1 MNPLIV
7 YQSETGN
14 TIDVAEAM
22 AAAIQADLKAADVLT
37 SADLEGRTLVGLGS
51 GIYTMQH
58 MTQIL
63 GLVPRLPVDCRVFI
77 FSTSGLAG
85 RMPASAHRFTHLR
98 LRSALR
104 RRKITILDEW
114 DCPGQVKG
122 GILGWFGLYRGRPG
136 EADIEAA
143 ARFAQRMIGKADSAP
158 FDGAPSNGVQSNG
171 VPSKEIGS

>member
-22 AAAIQADLKAADVLT
+22 AAAIQADLKAADGLT
-37 SADLEGRTLVGLGS
+37 SDDLEGRTLVGLGS

-58 MTQIL
+58 KPQIL
-63 GLVPRLPVDCRVFI
+63 RLVPRLPVGCRAFI

-85 RMPASAHRFTHLR
+85 RMPASAHRFTHMR
-98 LRSALR
+98 LRRALR
-104 RRKITILDEW
+104 RRKIPILGEW

-136 EADIEAA
+136 EADVEAA
-143 ARFAQRMIGKADSAP
+143 TRFAQRLVEKADGAP
-158 FDGAPSNGVQSNG
+158 FDGAPSKG
-171 VPSKEIGS
+171 IGS